1 MTFPFC
7 GLEPGELM
15 PGIRLDWTGGAAA
28 ISIQMDKFRGDQF
41 PRSFVETAPVIF
53 ATSGSQVQSGETRG
67 HRHLWTISTVL
78 DRETAFDLEDL
89 YADWDTVRAT
99 GAVAVVQ
106 ITDNTFRRKA
116 AGPIVT
122 NAVFTTPTL
131 FTPGAGADYAWCDF
145 AMLEVY

>member
-1 MTFPFC
+1 
-7 GLEPGELM
+7 M